1 MSNKTPNKEN
11 IKVNTQVDGKSD
23 GKTHVKTDTRPK
35 KKKKDKSKSKKINWQ
50 QIQSLL
56 IEMIDGSP
64 DKFFTARSLSK
75 RLDLKNKDILQVE
88 ALLAH
93 FLKRNLIKEVDT
105 GVFQSHNDVQ
115 YSTGRVDYVNREFA
129 YIICE
134 GLESDVWV
142 NSRRLGQALHD
153 DIVKIKLH
161 KFTKDSRLEGEVVE
175 IVQRAK
181 LEFVGRVDISHRFA
195 FVITDNKKM
204 FYDIFIPLEALNG
217 AKNGDKVIAE
227 IKSWKSDDKNP
238 IGIIKK
244 VLGKAGDNNTEIHA
258 IMAEFGLPI
267 EFPDVVSN
275 QADKIEEKISEIEI
289 RKRRDF
295 RHITTFTIDPDDA
308 KDFDDALSVQ
318 QLENGNWEIGVHIA
332 DVSHYVEPDTFL
344 DQEAQS
350 RATSVYLVDRV
361 VPMLP
366 EKLSNHI
373 CSLRPNE
380 EKLTFSAV
388 FELNERATIV
398 NQWFGKTV
406 INSNR
411 RFSYEEAQT
420 VIETKEGDFAKEIL
434 LLQDFAI
441 KIRNKRFK
449 AGAIAFESLEVK
461 FKLDEKG
468 KPLAVV
474 PKVRKEAHKLIEE
487 FMLLANKLV
496 AEYVFKKKKGKNI
509 LTMVY
514 RVHDEPNEE
523 KLQNL
528 ATFAKQFGYQVDL
541 SEENLSKSLN
551 SLSQNVEGKPEQ
563 NVLQNL
569 AMRAMAKAVYTTEP
583 KQHFGLAFPHYTHF
597 TSPIRR
603 YPDVMVHRL
612 LQYYLDGNESV
623 DKTAYEA
630 KCKHSST
637 MEKKAAEAERASI
650 KYKQVEFMN
659 IMKGKELAG
668 IISGVTE
675 WGIYV
680 SVLDGGCEGL
690 IRLSDLTDDYYEFR
704 EKEYSVVGRRYRNSY
719 RLGDAVKVRVKGTD
733 MEKRTIDFLLV
744 D

>member
-1 MSNKTPNKEN
+1 MTDKIPNKDGS
-11 IKVNTQVDGKSD
+11 KHTQKS
-23 GKTHVKTDTRPK
+23 KEKQK
-35 KKKKDKSKSKKINWQ
+35 KHKKDKSKSNKIDWQ
-50 QIQSLL
+50 DIQKLL
-56 IEMIDGSP
+56 IEIIDGSP

-75 RLDLKNKDILQVE
+75 RVGLKNKEILQVE
-88 ALLAH
+88 ALLSH
-93 FLKRNLIKEVDT
+93 FLKRNLIKKVDD
-105 GVFQSHNDVQ
+105 GVYQSNSEVQ
-115 YSTGRVDYVNREFA
+115 YATGRVDYVSREFA

-134 GLESDVWV
+134 GFEKDVWV

-161 KFTKDSRLEGEVVE
+161 KFTKDNRLEGEVVE
-175 IVQRAK
+175 ILQRART
-181 LEFVGRVDISHRFA
+181 EFAGRMDISSRFA
-195 FVITDNKKM
+195 FVIADNKKM
-204 FYDIFIPLEALNG
+204 FFDIFIPFDFLNG
-217 AKNGDKVIAE
+217 AKNGDKVLAE
-227 IKSWKSDDKNP
+227 IKNWKADDKNP
-238 IGIIKK
+238 TGIIKK
-244 VLGKAGDNNTEIHA
+244 VLGKAGDNNAEINA
-258 IMAEFGLPI
+258 IMAEYGLPM
-267 EFPDVVSN
+267 EFPEVVDT
-275 QADKIEEKISEIEI
+275 QANTISETISATEI
-289 RKRRDF
+289 RRRRDF
-295 RHITTFTIDPDDA
+295 RGITTFTIDPEDA
-308 KDFDDALSVQ
+308 KDFDDALSVE

-344 DQEAQS
+344 DQEAQK

-380 EKLTFSAV
+380 DKLTFSAV

-398 NQWFGKTV
+398 NQWFGKTI

-411 RFSYEEAQT
+411 RFTYEEAQT
-420 VIETKEGDFAKEIL
+420 IIETGEGDFAKEIL
-434 LLQDFAI
+434 LLQNLAV

-449 AGAIAFESLEVK
+449 AGAIAFESVEVK

-468 KPLAVV
+468 KPLAVI
-474 PKVRKEAHKLIEE
+474 PKVRKDSNKLIEE
-487 FMLLANKLV
+487 YMLLANKLV

-528 ATFAKQFGYQVDL
+528 ATFAKQFGHTVDL
-541 SEENLSKSLN
+541 SEDNLSKSLN
-551 SLSQNVEGKPEQ
+551 TLSSTIEGKPEQ
-563 NVLQNL
+563 NVLQTL

-612 LQYYLDGNESV
+612 LQHYLEGNESV
-623 DKTAYEA
+623 DKINYET

-637 MEKKAAEAERASI
+637 MEKKAADAERASI

-659 IMKGKELAG
+659 TMKNKELTG

-675 WGIYV
+675 WGLYV
-680 SVLDGGCEGL
+680 EVLNGGCEGM
-690 IRLSDLTDDYYEFR
+690 IRLADLADDYYEFR
-704 EKEYSVVGRRYRNSY
+704 EKEYAVVGRRYRNVY
-719 RLGDAVKVRVKGTD
+719 RLGDTVQVRVKGTD
-733 MEKRTIDFLLV
+733 MEKRTIDFLMV
-744 D
+744 NA

>member
-1 MSNKTPNKEN
+1 
-11 IKVNTQVDGKSD
+11 
-23 GKTHVKTDTRPK
+23 
-35 KKKKDKSKSKKINWQ
+35 
-50 QIQSLL
+50 
-56 IEMIDGSP
+56 
-64 DKFFTARSLSK
+64 
-75 RLDLKNKDILQVE
+75 
-88 ALLAH
+88 
-93 FLKRNLIKEVDT
+93 
-105 GVFQSHNDVQ
+105 
-115 YSTGRVDYVNREFA
+115 VDYVNREFA

-134 GLESDVWV
+134 GLDKDVWV
-142 NSRRLGQALHD
+142 NNRRLGQALHD

-161 KFTKDSRLEGEVVE
+161 KFSKDSRLEGEVVE
-175 IVQRAK
+175 IMQRART
-181 LEFVGRVDISHRFA
+181 EFVGKIEISHRFA
-195 FVITDNKKM
+195 FVIVDSKKM
-204 FYDIFIPLEALNG
+204 FYDIFIPLDALNG
-217 AKNGDKVIAE
+217 AKNGDKVITE
-227 IKSWKSDDKNP
+227 IKQWKAEDKNP
-238 IGIIKK
+238 IGIITK

-258 IMAEFGLPI
+258 IMAEFGLPV
-267 EFPDVVSN
+267 EFPEVVDN
-275 QADKIEEKISEIEI
+275 QANMIDEKITETEI

-295 RHITTFTIDPDDA
+295 RHITTFTIDPEDA

-344 DQEAQS
+344 DQEAQR

-366 EKLSNHI
+366 EKLSNHV

-398 NQWFGKTV
+398 NQWFGKTI
-406 INSNR
+406 INSDR
-411 RFSYEEAQT
+411 RFTYEEAQT

-434 LLQDFAI
+434 LLQDFAV

-449 AGAIAFESLEVK
+449 AGAIAFESVEVK

-474 PKVRKEAHKLIEE
+474 PKVRKDSNKLIEE

-496 AEYVFKKKKGKNI
+496 AEYVFKKKKGKSI

-514 RVHDEPNEE
+514 RTHDEPNED

-528 ATFAKQFGYQVDL
+528 ATFAKQFGHTVDL

-551 SLSQNVEGKPEQ
+551 NLSTTIEGKPEQ

-612 LQYYLDGNESV
+612 LQHYLDGKESV
-623 DKTAYEA
+623 DKTDYETR
-630 KCKHSST
+630 CKHSSS
-637 MEKKAAEAERASI
+637 MERKAAEAERASI
-650 KYKQVEFMN
+650 KYKQVEYMN
-659 IMKGKELAG
+659 IMKGKEFSG

-675 WGIYV
+675 WGLYIE
-680 SVLDGGCEGL
+680 VLNGGCEGM
-690 IRLSDLTDDYYEFR
+690 IRLSDLHDDYYEFR
-704 EKEYSVVGRRYRNSY
+704 EKEYAVVGRRYRNTY
-719 RLGDAVKVRVKGTD
+719 RLGDSIKVRVKGTD
-733 MEKRTIDFLLV
+733 MEKRTIDFMMI